1 MNKLLKRILYAIL
14 VLVVIFI
21 IAYPKLDFS
30 TDKPQIPDPA
40 SSAGSSSKLTV
51 NGLVASME
59 EIDFTIKITGTIIA
73 DESVELKSEVSAKV
87 DQIRFREGQQI
98 KKDQL
103 LVSLNDD
110 EIVAELT
117 KLQYTKKLNEE
128 NEYRQRQLLEREA
141 ISKEEYDIALTT
153 LNTSEADI
161 RLLEVRKAKHNIRA
175 PFDGVIGLRQVSV
188 GSYINPGETIT
199 SLYKLNP
206 VKLDFSI
213 PGRYLPDVNIG
224 DRISFSVDAYDEE
237 FEGKIYAIEPQIDP
251 QSRSV
256 NLRGVSPN
264 PEGKLLPGQFARIN
278 LILDT
283 FEEAI
288 MIPNEAVVPELN
300 GKKVWVVENG
310 KVATRSVITGIRN
323 ERNIQ
328 VIEGLNPGDTII
340 TSGLLQIRQGQD
352 INVQL

>member
-1 MNKLLKRILYAIL
+1 MNKTLKRILYAIL
-14 VLVVIFI
+14 ILVVVFI
-21 IAYPKLDFS
+21 IIYPKLDFS
-30 TDKPQIPDPA
+30 NDSDGAPA
-40 SSAGSSSKLTV
+40 QNSGAQSSTLTV
-51 NGLVASME
+51 SGLVASKE
-59 EIDFTIKITGTIIA
+59 KIDFSIKITGTIIA

-87 DQIRFREGQQI
+87 DKIHFREGQQI
-98 KKDQL
+98 KKGQL

-110 EIVAELT
+110 EISAELT

-161 RLLEVRKAKHNIRA
+161 RLLQVRQAKHDIRA

-199 SLYKLNP
+199 NLYKINP
-206 VKLDFSI
+206 VKLDFSV
-213 PGRYLPDVNIG
+213 PGRYLPDVNLG
-224 DRISFSVDAYDEE
+224 DKIRFTVDAYEQE
-237 FEGKIYAIEPQIDP
+237 FEGEIYAIEPQIDP

-264 PEGKLLPGQFARIN
+264 PDGKLLPGQFARIS

-283 FEEAI
+283 YDEAI

-310 KVATRSVITGIRN
+310 KVSTKAVTTGIRN

-328 VIEGLNPGDTII
+328 VLEGLNSGDTVI
-340 TSGLLQIRQGQD
+340 TTGLLQIRQGMD